1 MKTMLPCPC
10 CGKRLTDT
18 EHTVNSE
25 VIPMSSL
32 LKEKGESWI
41 PDYYVKC
48 WNCKQEIAIKKV
60 S

>member
-1 MKTMLPCPC
+1 MKTSLLCPC
-10 CGKRLTDT
+10 CKKRLTDT
-18 EHTVNSE
+18 EDTVNSE

-32 LKEKGESWI
+32 VQQPRKSWT

-48 WNCKQEIAIKKV
+48 WNCKQEIGIKKI